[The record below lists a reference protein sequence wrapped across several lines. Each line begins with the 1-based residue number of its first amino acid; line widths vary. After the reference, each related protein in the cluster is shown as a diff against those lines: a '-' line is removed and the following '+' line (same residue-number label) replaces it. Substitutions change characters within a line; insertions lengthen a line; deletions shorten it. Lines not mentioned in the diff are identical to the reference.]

1 LEWFLQYLPGPKKDG
16 YMLPIDITKIA
27 SNDPEV
33 LALLNSWGNRP
44 TWSVSEIFKTGPFG
58 RAKGYEYIN
67 SGELPTFMFGGRR
80 FVLSM
85 DYARFLI
92 ALKRQG
98 TTGANPEL
106 SRAARERRLA
116 AIASRKKVA

>member
-1 LEWFLQYLPGPKKDG
+1 MLE
-16 YMLPIDITKIA
+16 IDITKIA

-44 TWSVSEIFKTGPFG
+44 TWPVSEIFMTGPFG

-67 SGELPTFMFGGRR
+67 SGELPTFLFGGRR
-80 FVLSM
+80 FVLAL

-92 ALKRQG
+92 VLKRQS
-98 TTGANPEL
+98 TTGADPVL
-106 SRAARERRLA
+106 SRTARERRLA
-116 AIASRKKVA
+116 AIAAAKKVA

>member
-1 LEWFLQYLPGPKKDG
+1 
-16 YMLPIDITKIA
+16 MLRIDIAKIA

-33 LALLNSWGNRP
+33 QALLNSWGNRP
-44 TWSVSEIFKTGPFG
+44 TWPVSEIFKTGPFG

-80 FVLSM
+80 FVLAI
-85 DYARFLI
+85 DFARFLI
-92 ALKRQG
+92 AVKRDG
-98 TTGANPEL
+98 TSGATPEL

-116 AIASRKKVA
+116 AIAATRKKVA